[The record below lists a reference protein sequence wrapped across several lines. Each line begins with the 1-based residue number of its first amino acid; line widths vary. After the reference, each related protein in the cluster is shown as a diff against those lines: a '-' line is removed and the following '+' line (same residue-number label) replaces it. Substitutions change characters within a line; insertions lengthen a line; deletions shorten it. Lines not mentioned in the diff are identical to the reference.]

1 VPSLGL
7 SNKAVFAGEG
17 GPGEPRERH
26 VKDMYPDSYFT
37 AELSAAPPTE
47 EALLQNTLWPELH
60 KLYGHGHELF
70 TVAASPDS
78 RLVASA
84 CRASDPASA
93 AVLLWDPDTWT
104 EVTAGG
110 RQD

>member
-1 VPSLGL
+1 MPSLGL
-7 SNKAVFAGEG
+7 NNKAVFAGEG
-17 GPGEPRERH
+17 GWERH

-37 AELSAAPPTE
+37 TELSAAPPTE

-70 TVAASPDS
+70 TAAASPDS

-93 AVLLWDPDTWT
+93 TVLLWDPNTWT
-104 EVTAGG
+104 KVTAGG
-110 RQD
+110 RTELH